1 MVEGAVEGTVVR
13 FEEMQVVHLV
23 VALVAV
29 VHFEDSVMVDFGRLR
44 AAALDSANSIAL
56 AFRCSAIF

>member
-29 VHFEDSVMVDFGRLR
+29 VHFEDSLMVDFGRL
-44 AAALDSANSIAL
+44 
-56 AFRCSAIF
+56 